1 MELLGF
7 LLAVLAIAF
16 VVAKVIFDRGA
27 QKSPK
32 TPRRDSEWKAFME
45 GLKDDARAR
54 GVEFPED
61 PSQAPALPEPQSL
74 LKAKAQKPSEPPL
87 VETTEFSADWYVEQ
101 GNSGKTSGEIL
112 GMMFPQTLVDGQQ
125 NCEALQQ
132 AQENKHD
139 LDLMLAC
146 CKAEME
152 SSQINLWFP
161 APAYFKRVAIILRKQ
176 KDYAREMGVIELYW
190 QLCDRVYETK
200 RKDGARAQLM
210 AQHSGLKAG
219 FQKRYDKA
227 KLLLEK
233 QRSKAQE

>member
-7 LLAVLAIAF
+7 LLAAIAIAF
-16 VVAKVIFDRGA
+16 VVAKLIFSRKA
-27 QKSPK
+27 EK
-32 TPRRDSEWKAFME
+32 TPKRDAEWQAYME

-54 GVEFPED
+54 GVAFPED
-61 PSQAPALPEPQSL
+61 AAKSP
-74 LKAKAQKPSEPPL
+74 KASEPPL
-87 VETTEFSADWYVEQ
+87 VETTEFGTDWYVEQ
-101 GNSGKTSGEIL
+101 CNAGKTSSEIL
-112 GMMFPQTLVDGQQ
+112 GMMFPQTLVDGKQTW
-125 NCEALQQ
+125 EVLKDSP
-132 AQENKHD
+132 ESKHD

-176 KDYAREMGVIELYW
+176 KDYAREIGIIELYW

-233 QRSKAQE
+233 QRAKAQE

>member
-7 LLAVLAIAF
+7 LLGAVAIAF
-16 VVAKVIFDRGA
+16 VIAKVIFSSKA
-27 QKSPK
+27 EK
-32 TPRRDSEWKAFME
+32 TPKRDAEWEAYLQ
-45 GLKDDARAR
+45 GLKDDAHAR
-54 GVEFPED
+54 GVAFPED
-61 PSQAPALPEPQSL
+61 AAKAPALTPQTSML
-74 LKAKAQKPSEPPL
+74 AAMSPKASEPPL
-87 VETTEFSADWYVEQ
+87 VESTEFGTDWYSEQ
-101 GNSGKTSGEIL
+101 CNAGKTSCQIL
-112 GMMFPQTLVDGQQ
+112 GMMFPQTLVDGPQ

-132 AQENKHD
+132 APENKHD

-161 APAYFKRVAIILRKQ
+161 APTYFKRVASILRKQ
-176 KDYAREMGVIELYW
+176 KDYAREIGIIQLYW
-190 QLCDRVYETK
+190 QLCDRIYETK

-227 KLLLEK
+227 KLLLDK
-233 QRSKAQE
+233 KRSKA

>member
-16 VVAKVIFDRGA
+16 VVAKVIFDREA
-27 QKSPK
+27 LKSPK

-45 GLKDDARAR
+45 GLKVDPRVR
-54 GVEFPED
+54 GVVFPED
-61 PSQAPALPEPQSL
+61 PSKAPTLPEPKSL
-74 LKAKAQKPSEPPL
+74 LLKVKPQKPSEPQI
-87 VETTEFSADWYVEQ
+87 VERTEFGGDWYFER

-112 GMMFPQTLVDGQQ
+112 GMMFPQTLVDQKQTWETLKQTPGK
-125 NCEALQQ
+125 
-132 AQENKHD
+132 ENN

-146 CKAEME
+146 CKSEME
-152 SSQINLWFP
+152 SAHTNLCFP

-176 KDYAREMGVIELYW
+176 KDYAREIGIIQLYW
-190 QLCDRVYETK
+190 QLCDRVYESK
-200 RKDGARAQLM
+200 RRDRARAQLM

-219 FQKRYDKA
+219 FQKRYEKA

-233 QRSKAQE
+233 KRTKA

>member
-7 LLAVLAIAF
+7 LLAAIAIAF
-16 VVAKVIFDRGA
+16 VVAKLIFSRKA
-27 QKSPK
+27 EK
-32 TPRRDSEWKAFME
+32 TPKRDAEWQAYME

-54 GVEFPED
+54 GVAFPKD
-61 PSQAPALPEPQSL
+61 AATAPALTPQTSML
-74 LKAKAQKPSEPPL
+74 AAKSPKTDEPPL
-87 VETTEFSADWYVEQ
+87 VETTEFGTDWYVEQ
-101 GNSGKTSGEIL
+101 CNAGKTSSEIL
-112 GMMFPQTLVDGQQ
+112 GMMFPQTLVDGKQAWEVLK
-125 NCEALQQ
+125 EAP
-132 AQENKHD
+132 ENKHD
-139 LDLMLAC
+139 LDLMLAS

-161 APAYFKRVAIILRKQ
+161 APTYFKRVASILRKQ
-176 KDYAREMGVIELYW
+176 KDYAREIGIIQLYW
-190 QLCDRVYETK
+190 QLCDRIYETK

>member
-1 MELLGF
+1 MELVGF
-7 LLAVLAIAF
+7 LLAAIAIAF
-16 VVAKVIFDRGA
+16 VIAKVIFDRGA
-27 QKSPK
+27 QKPPKSP
-32 TPRRDSEWKAFME
+32 RGDAEWKAFME

-61 PSQAPALPEPQSL
+61 PSRAPALPEPQSL
-74 LKAKAQKPSEPPL
+74 LLQAKLQKPSEPPL

-125 NCEALQQ
+125 NWGALQQ
-132 AQENKHD
+132 APENKHD

-161 APAYFKRVAIILRKQ
+161 APTYFKRVASILRKQ
-176 KDYAREMGVIELYW
+176 KDYAREIGIIQLYW
-190 QLCDRVYETK
+190 QLCDQIYETK

-210 AQHSGLKAG
+210 AQHSRLKAA

-227 KLLLEK
+227 NLLLEK
-233 QRSKAQE
+233 TRSKA